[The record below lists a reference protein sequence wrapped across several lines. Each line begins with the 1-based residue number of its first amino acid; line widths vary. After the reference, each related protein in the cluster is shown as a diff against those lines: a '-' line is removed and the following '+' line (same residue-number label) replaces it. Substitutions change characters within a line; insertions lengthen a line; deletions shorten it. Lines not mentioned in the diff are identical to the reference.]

1 MFKFV
6 GGVVC
11 YLKSWNWC
19 KIIGIYPKK
28 YRGKFFTLT
37 IIVNFGWL
45 SKLEID
51 ALNYLIREIKFANKL
66 EPIKIVGGNY
76 VTSHKAIFK
85 KIGCAIPIVW
95 GVVYQ
100 DQFWELG

>member
-1 MFKFV
+1 ME
-6 GGVVC
+6 
-11 YLKSWNWC
+11 YSLKS
-19 KIIGIYPKK
+19 I
-28 YRGKFFTLT
+28 FA

-100 DQFWELG
+100 DQF

>member
-1 MFKFV
+1 LE
-6 GGVVC
+6 C
-11 YLKSWNWC
+11 ILKNTFA
-19 KIIGIYPKK
+19 IV
-28 YRGKFFTLT
+28 
-37 IIVNFGWL
+37 VNFGWL